1 MTTLELT
8 LNLPDEL
15 AQRAKDAGLLS
26 NEAIEKLLREQL
38 RRQAGEEL
46 RAMLDKARDS
56 TTPPM
61 TGEEV
66 QDEIDAYRAE
76 QRAKRDTPS
85 S

>member
-8 LNLPDEL
+8 LNLPDDL

-46 RAMLDKARDS
+46 RAMLDRAQS
-56 TTPPM
+56 TGAPM
-61 TGEEV
+61 TEDEV
-66 QDEIDAYRAE
+66 QAEIDAYRAE
-76 QRAKRDTPS
+76 KRAKRGTPS
-85 S
+85 

>member
-8 LNLPDEL
+8 LNLPDDL

-46 RAMLDKARDS
+46 RTMLDRVQS
-56 TTPPM
+56 TGTPM
-61 TGEEV
+61 TEDEV
-66 QDEIDAYRAE
+66 QAEIDAYRAE
-76 QRAKRDTPS
+76 KRAKRSTPS
-85 S
+85 

>member
-8 LNLPDEL
+8 LNLPDDL

-46 RAMLDKARDS
+46 RTMLDRVQS
-56 TTPPM
+56 TGTPM
-61 TGEEV
+61 TEDEV
-66 QDEIDAYRAE
+66 QAEIDAYRAE
-76 QRAKRDTPS
+76 KRAKRGTPS
-85 S
+85 

>member
-8 LNLPDEL
+8 LNLPDDL

-46 RAMLDKARDS
+46 RAMLDRVQS
-56 TTPPM
+56 TGTPM
-61 TGEEV
+61 TEDEV
-66 QDEIDAYRAE
+66 QAEIDAYRAE
-76 QRAKRDTPS
+76 KRAKRATPS
-85 S
+85 

>member
-8 LNLPDEL
+8 LNLPDDL

-46 RAMLDKARDS
+46 RTMLDRVQS
-56 TTPPM
+56 TGTPM
-61 TGEEV
+61 TEDEV
-66 QDEIDAYRAE
+66 QAEIDAYRAE
-76 QRAKRDTPS
+76 K
-85 S
+85 

>member
-8 LNLPDEL
+8 LNLPDDL

-46 RAMLDKARDS
+46 RTMLDRVQS
-56 TTPPM
+56 TGTPM
-61 TGEEV
+61 TEDEV
-66 QDEIDAYRAE
+66 QAEIDAYRAE
-76 QRAKRDTPS
+76 KRATRGTPS
-85 S
+85 

>member
-8 LNLPDEL
+8 LNLPEDL

-46 RAMLDKARDS
+46 RTMLDRVQS
-56 TTPPM
+56 TGTPM
-61 TGEEV
+61 TEDEV
-66 QDEIDAYRAE
+66 QAEIDAYRSE
-76 QRAKRDTPS
+76 KRAKRGTPS
-85 S
+85 

>member
-8 LNLPDEL
+8 LNLPDDL

-46 RAMLDKARDS
+46 RTMLDRVQS
-56 TTPPM
+56 TGTPM
-61 TGEEV
+61 TEDEV
-66 QDEIDAYRAE
+66 QAEIDASRAE
-76 QRAKRDTPS
+76 KRAKRAPPS
-85 S
+85 

>member
-8 LNLPDEL
+8 LNLPDDP

-46 RAMLDKARDS
+46 RTMLDRVQS
-56 TTPPM
+56 TGTPM
-61 TGEEV
+61 TEDEV
-66 QDEIDAYRAE
+66 QAEIDAYRAE
-76 QRAKRDTPS
+76 KRAKRGTPS
-85 S
+85 

>member
-8 LNLPDEL
+8 LNLPDDL

-46 RAMLDKARDS
+46 RVMLDKGRGAGI
-56 TTPPM
+56 PPM
-61 TGEEV
+61 TEDEI
-66 QDEIDAYRAE
+66 QAEIDAYRAAK
-76 QRAKRDTPS
+76 RAKRDTS
-85 S
+85 K

>member
-8 LNLPDEL
+8 LNLPDDL

-46 RAMLDKARDS
+46 RTMLDRVQS
-56 TTPPM
+56 TGTPM
-61 TGEEV
+61 TEDEV
-66 QDEIDAYRAE
+66 QAEIDTYRAE
-76 QRAKRDTPS
+76 KRAKRGTPS
-85 S
+85 

>member
-8 LNLPDEL
+8 LNLPDDL

-46 RAMLDKARDS
+46 RTMLDRVPS
-56 TTPPM
+56 TGTPM
-61 TGEEV
+61 TEDEV
-66 QDEIDAYRAE
+66 QAEIDAYRAE
-76 QRAKRDTPS
+76 KRAKRGTPS
-85 S
+85 